1 MPALI
6 HKLTSSCGATKP
18 SIAREPVHS
27 SQLRGLDHVSLSLSG
42 RPNSLGATVPVTD
55 GHISDNTIQGCE
67 TGDEE
72 PREDYHVLR
81 RTASEAL
88 PGPEPTLHEEGCSN
102 VRVQVS

>member
-1 MPALI
+1 
-6 HKLTSSCGATKP
+6 
-18 SIAREPVHS
+18 
-27 SQLRGLDHVSLSLSG
+27 
-42 RPNSLGATVPVTD
+42 VPVTD